1 MIPRSFLKHAE
12 KTGPRI
18 SCDISGVELAIRPAR
33 IKAIPKGR
41 VLIRAIA
48 TDCLESHKSET
59 TLLDKSYRPSR
70 II

>member
-33 IKAIPKGR
+33 IKAIPN
-41 VLIRAIA
+41 
-48 TDCLESHKSET
+48 
-59 TLLDKSYRPSR
+59 
-70 II
+70 